1 MKIDNSIKSLT
12 SKAVQQ
18 EPGRPGKGAAGDAGS
33 SPVSTSVKLS
43 SLSSQLQM
51 IEKSFADTP
60 VVDAA
65 RVAELKQAISDG
77 HFKVNSEAVA
87 DRLIDTVR
95 ELIRAHKGV

>member
-1 MKIDNSIKSLT
+1 MKIEGSVKSVT
-12 SKAVQQ
+12 SSAVQQ
-18 EPGRPGKGAAGDAGS
+18 EPGRPGKGSAADAGS
-33 SPVSTSVKLS
+33 SPVSTNVKLS

-65 RVAELKQAISDG
+65 RVAELKQAISEG
-77 HFKVNSEAVA
+77 RFKVNSEAVA

-95 ELIRAHKGV
+95 DMIRAHKGS

>member
-1 MKIDNSIKSLT
+1 MKIEGSIKSVT
-12 SKAVQQ
+12 SNAVQQ
-18 EPGRPGKGAAGDAGS
+18 EPGRPGKEPSADVGAAL
-33 SPVSTSVKLS
+33 VSTNVKLS

-77 HFKVNSEAVA
+77 RFTVNAEAVA
-87 DRLIDTVR
+87 DRLIETVR
-95 ELIRAHKGV
+95 QLIRAHKGA

>member
-1 MKIDNSIKSLT
+1 MKIEGSIKSV
-12 SKAVQQ
+12 SSNAVQQ
-18 EPGRPGKGAAGDAGS
+18 EPGRSGKEPSADVAAP
-33 SPVSTSVKLS
+33 PVSTNVKLS

-77 HFKVNSEAVA
+77 RFKVNADAVA
-87 DRLIDTVR
+87 DRLIETVR
-95 ELIRAHKGV
+95 QLIRAHRGV

>member
-1 MKIDNSIKSLT
+1 MKIENSVKSVT
-12 SKAVQQ
+12 SNAVQQ
-18 EPGRPGKGAAGDAGS
+18 EPGRPGREPAGDAAW
-33 SPVSTSVKLS
+33 SPVSTNVKLS

-77 HFKVNSEAVA
+77 HFKVNSEKVA
-87 DRLIDTVR
+87 DRLIETVKDM
-95 ELIRAHKGV
+95 IRAHKGS

>member
-1 MKIDNSIKSLT
+1 MKINNSIKSLT
-12 SKAVQQ
+12 STAVQQ
-18 EPGRPGKGAAGDAGS
+18 EPGRPGKGPAADAAS
-33 SPVSTSVKLS
+33 SPVSTNVKLS

-95 ELIRAHKGV
+95 ELIRAHKGA

>member
-1 MKIDNSIKSLT
+1 MKIEGSIKSVT
-12 SKAVQQ
+12 SNAVQQ
-18 EPGRPGKGAAGDAGS
+18 EPGRPGKEPAADAGAA
-33 SPVSTSVKLS
+33 PVGTSVKLS

-77 HFKVNSEAVA
+77 RFTVNADAVA
-87 DRLIDTVR
+87 DRLIETVQQ
-95 ELIRAHKGV
+95 LIRAHKCA

>member
-1 MKIDNSIKSLT
+1 MKINNSIKSLT
-12 SKAVQQ
+12 SAAVQQ
-18 EPGRPGKGAAGDAGS
+18 EPGRPGKGAAGDAAS
-33 SPVSTSVKLS
+33 SPTSTNVKLS

-51 IEKSFADTP
+51 IEKGFADTP

>member
-1 MKIDNSIKSLT
+1 MKIESSVKSVT
-12 SKAVQQ
+12 SNAVQQ
-18 EPGRPGKGAAGDAGS
+18 EPGRSGKGPAADTAS
-33 SPVSTSVKLS
+33 SPVSTNVKLS

-77 HFKVNSEAVA
+77 HFKVNSDKVA
-87 DRLIDTVR
+87 DKLIDTVKD
-95 ELIRAHKGV
+95 LIRAHKGS

>member
-1 MKIDNSIKSLT
+1 MKIEGSVKSVT
-12 SKAVQQ
+12 SNAVQQ
-18 EPGRPGKGAAGDAGS
+18 EPGRSGKGSAGDTAS
-33 SPVSTSVKLS
+33 SPVSTNVKLS

-77 HFKVNSEAVA
+77 HFKVNSEKVA
-87 DRLIDTVR
+87 DRLIDTVK
-95 ELIRAHKGV
+95 ELIRAHKGS

>member
-1 MKIDNSIKSLT
+1 MKIEGSIKSVT
-12 SKAVQQ
+12 SNAVQQ
-18 EPGRPGKGAAGDAGS
+18 EPGRPGKEPAADVAAA
-33 SPVSTSVKLS
+33 PVSTNVKLS

-77 HFKVNSEAVA
+77 HFKVNADKVA
-87 DRLIDTVR
+87 DKLIDTVK
-95 ELIRAHKGV
+95 EMIRAHKGA

>member
-1 MKIDNSIKSLT
+1 MKIDGSIKSVT
-12 SKAVQQ
+12 SNAVQQ
-18 EPGRPGKGAAGDAGS
+18 EPGRPGKEPAADVAAA
-33 SPVSTSVKLS
+33 PVSTNVKLS

-77 HFKVNSEAVA
+77 HFKVNADKVA
-87 DRLIDTVR
+87 DKLIDTVK
-95 ELIRAHKGV
+95 EMIRAHKGA